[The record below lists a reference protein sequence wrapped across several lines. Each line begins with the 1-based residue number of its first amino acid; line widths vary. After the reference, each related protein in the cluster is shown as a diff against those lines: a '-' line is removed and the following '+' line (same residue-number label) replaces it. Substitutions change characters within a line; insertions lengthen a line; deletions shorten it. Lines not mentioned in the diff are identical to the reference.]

1 MRSFLKY
8 TLATIV
14 GLTIVIIMTI
24 VILGGIVTAIV
35 ASTDKKEVTIK
46 DNSVLAINFDE
57 TIVDRQSND
66 PFQSLDIPG
75 LSSTKKLGLDQIVTA
90 IENAKD
96 NEKIK
101 GIYLNIDE
109 INAGYSA
116 CEEIRN
122 ALMDFKDSEKFIYA
136 YSESYSQKAY
146 FLTSLADKVFI
157 NPEGILVF
165 SGISSTNTFYKNAL
179 DKLGVEMQI
188 IRHGKFKS
196 AVEPFM
202 LDKMSP
208 ENRRQIEV
216 YIGSI
221 WNNVVRGIS
230 ESRNISTIELNR
242 IADENM
248 IYRPANTL
256 LSYRLVDSIVY
267 EDQVLDIMREKIG
280 IKRNDKINFISL
292 HDVKP
297 AVVKNE
303 GKTFTKN
310 KLAVIYASGEISMTP
325 GTSLTEESIS
335 GPEMAEV
342 IREARMDTTIKAIV
356 LRINSPGGSSVA
368 SELIWRE
375 VDLATK
381 QKPVVVSMGDVAAS
395 GGYYIA
401 CAADTI
407 IANPTTLT
415 GSIGV
420 FGVIP
425 NFQNLLSKKLGI
437 NSEVVKTNEKSDL
450 PSVTRPLTEKEREI
464 MQGMVENV
472 YTTFVN
478 HVSEGRSLS
487 YQQVDEIGQGRVWT
501 GENALKLGLVDMLG
515 NLNDAIEIA
524 KEMGGLD
531 NYRVIKLPV
540 KKDPFE
546 EIIKSFST
554 QMEYKILEK
563 NLGEGMKYYKTLETL
578 KNVNG
583 VQARLPYEFE
593 VN

>member
-14 GLTIVIIMTI
+14 GLIIFI
-24 VILGGIVTAIV
+24 IISLLILGGIVSAIV
-35 ASTDKKEVTIK
+35 AATDNKEVLIK
-46 DNSVLAINFDE
+46 DNSVLSIQLDE
-57 TIVDRQSND
+57 SVVDRQPND
-66 PFQSLDIPG
+66 PFQSMDIPG
-75 LSSTKKLGLDQIVTA
+75 LTGTKRLGLDQIISA

-101 GIYLNIDE
+101 GIYLKIDDVD
-109 INAGYSA
+109 AGYSA
-116 CEEIRN
+116 CEEIRT
-122 ALMDFKDSEKFIYA
+122 ALNDFKDSEKFIYA

-146 FLTSLADKVFI
+146 FLSSLADKVFI
-157 NPEGILVF
+157 NPEGMIMF
-165 SGISSTNTFYKNAL
+165 SGISSQSQFFKNAL
-179 DKLGVEMQI
+179 DKLGVEIQI

-196 AVEPFM
+196 AIEPYM

-221 WNNVVRGIS
+221 WNTVTRGVS
-230 ESRNISTIELNR
+230 ESRNISVAELNK

-248 IYRPANTL
+248 IYRPAQTL
-256 LSYRLVDSIVY
+256 LSYKLIDSIVY

-280 IKRNDKINFISL
+280 VKPNAKINFISL
-292 HDVKP
+292 RDVKP
-297 AVVKNE
+297 ATVKHE
-303 GKTFTKN
+303 GKSYTKN
-310 KLAVIYASGEISMTP
+310 KLAVIYASGEIGMTP
-325 GTSLTEESIS
+325 SSSFTEESIS
-335 GPEMAEV
+335 GPEIAQV

-375 VDLATK
+375 VKLATD
-381 QKPVVVSMGDVAAS
+381 QKPVVVSMGNLAAS

-425 NFQNLLSKKLGI
+425 NFQKLLNNKLGI
-437 NSEVVKTNEKSDL
+437 NNEVVKTNELSDL
-450 PSVTRPLTEKEREI
+450 PSITRPMSENEKAI
-464 MQGMVENV
+464 LQQMVENV
-472 YTTFVN
+472 YSTFVN
-478 HVSEGRSLS
+478 HVAEGRGMTFE
-487 YQQVDEIGQGRVWT
+487 QVDEIGQGRVWT

-531 NYRVIKLPV
+531 HYRVIKLPV

-546 EIIKSFST
+546 EIIKGFST
-554 QMEYKILEK
+554 KMKFNILE
-563 NLGEGMKYYKTLETL
+563 NELGEGAKYYKALETI
-578 KNVNG
+578 KNMKG
-583 VQARLPYEFE
+583 VQARIPYEFE
-593 VN
+593 IN